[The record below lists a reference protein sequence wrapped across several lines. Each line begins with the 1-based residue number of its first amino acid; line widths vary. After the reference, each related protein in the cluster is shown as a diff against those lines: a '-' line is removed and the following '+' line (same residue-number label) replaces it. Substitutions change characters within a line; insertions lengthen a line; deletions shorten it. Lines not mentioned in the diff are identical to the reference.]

1 MSDLAAPPVG
11 LDVSADLDLRL
22 VRYFTVVAEYSNFGR
37 AAAALHVAQP
47 ALSRQIQRLESQ
59 LGVRLFERT
68 PQGSHLTAAGRAFL
82 PQARALVYDA
92 RRAATMARAAA
103 PTQAITIGF
112 VEDLVVTPAVREL
125 GRRRPGAQIG
135 TRHLNW
141 TDARDALIEHRVDAV
156 IARMPFPYAR
166 DGLAVTVLYE
176 EPRVLVVPIF
186 HRLAGRA
193 SVVVDDFADDELVPC
208 PVTAPADWKAFW
220 RLEPREGGQPAP
232 VGTVVAHGFEDKLE
246 LIANGQAIAIQPAGD
261 RRFTLRDDIA
271 AVPIEGIDPCSVVI
285 ATRAEEPDALV
296 ADFVESARSQLTDV
310 TYP

>member
-1 MSDLAAPPVG
+1 VQVSDLAAPPVG

-186 HRLAGRA
+186 HRLATTLPTMSWFPVRSPRLLTGRRSGGSSHERAASQHLSVRSLPTASRTSLNSSQTDKQSPFSPPVTGASPCAMTSRRFRSRA
-193 SVVVDDFADDELVPC
+193 S
-208 PVTAPADWKAFW
+208 T
-220 RLEPREGGQPAP
+220 
-232 VGTVVAHGFEDKLE
+232 H
-246 LIANGQAIAIQPAGD
+246 
-261 RRFTLRDDIA
+261 
-271 AVPIEGIDPCSVVI
+271 
-285 ATRAEEPDALV
+285 
-296 ADFVESARSQLTDV
+296 ARS
-310 TYP
+310 